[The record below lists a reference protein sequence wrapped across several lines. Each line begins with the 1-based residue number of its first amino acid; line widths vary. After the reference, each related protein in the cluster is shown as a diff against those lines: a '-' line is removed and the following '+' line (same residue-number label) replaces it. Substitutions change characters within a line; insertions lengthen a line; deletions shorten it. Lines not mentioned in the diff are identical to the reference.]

1 MTKKDWD
8 YIAAVEKAVAEK
20 YGKDSVQDFRS
31 EWENL
36 KEEKYLKQ
44 VTDARIEKQKRNASH
59 TTVERGDIVI
69 KRRTNKIKTERSCPV
84 CKTYS
89 FSRRDDLYMNRFQCC
104 EKCFVEY
111 VEYREERWTSGWRPG
126 DCEWKPPLY
135 KRFFRALKVF
145 FNKFIRRIK
154 NG

>member
-36 KEEKYLKQ
+36 KEENYLKQ

-69 KRRTNKIKTERSCPV
+69 KRRTNKIKTKRSCPV

-104 EKCFVEY
+104 ERCYVFFVEH
-111 VEYREERWTSGWRPG
+111 REERWNKGWRP
-126 DCEWKPPLY
+126 DEEQVKESL
-135 KRFFRALKVF
+135 
-145 FNKFIRRIK
+145 RRK
-154 NG
+154 K

>member
-36 KEEKYLKQ
+36 KEENYLKQ

-104 EKCFVEY
+104 ERCYVFFVEH
-111 VEYREERWTSGWRPG
+111 REERWNKGWRP
-126 DCEWKPPLY
+126 DEEQVKESL
-135 KRFFRALKVF
+135 
-145 FNKFIRRIK
+145 RRK
-154 NG
+154 K